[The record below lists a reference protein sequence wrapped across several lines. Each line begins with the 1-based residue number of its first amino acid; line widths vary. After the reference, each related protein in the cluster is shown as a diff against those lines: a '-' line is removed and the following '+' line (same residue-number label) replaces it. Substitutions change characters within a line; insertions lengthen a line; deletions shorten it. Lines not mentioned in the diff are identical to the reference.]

1 MMNGTNLRDETQCSS
16 VFSVG
21 GDWGV
26 AMVSTTVTKRAEQ
39 RGTSLEE
46 LYARHAPAAVRLSFL
61 MTSDRE
67 LSRDIAQDAF
77 IRVAGRFRQ
86 LRFPDMFDAYLR
98 KTVVNLCLSHFRH
111 ERVERDYLA
120 GRSAETEPVVESP
133 DLGTRDELRR
143 ALQRLPV
150 RQRTAIERRDLDRVV
165 RNHRL
170 AGHLADVVTIGLAVA
185 GRAFPQERDRR
196 RVGAT
201 ERRGRPRS

>member
-26 AMVSTTVTKRAEQ
+26 GMVSTTVTKRAEQ

-46 LYARHAPAAVRLSFL
+46 LYARHAPAAVRLAFL

-150 RQRTAIERRDLDRVV
+150 RQRTAIVLRYYEDLTEEQVAAAMRCSVLAARSLVSRGMESLRTIVRSEER
-165 RNHRL
+165 
-170 AGHLADVVTIGLAVA
+170 
-185 GRAFPQERDRR
+185 
-196 RVGAT
+196 
-201 ERRGRPRS
+201 